1 MDAFLA
7 DVRYSLRL
15 LVKSPGFT
23 AIAIV
28 TLALGIGANTA
39 IFSAVDAVLIRP
51 LPYADPDRVVLVWED
66 NTAAG
71 FPRNTPAPG
80 NFTDWK
86 RMQRSFSGIAAT
98 RGGSASVT
106 SDGPPEQILGRRVS
120 QNFFDVL
127 GVRPAIGRTFTEEED
142 RTSAAVVVISD
153 GLWKRRYGSD
163 PGILGRTI
171 LMSDNRYQVIGVMP
185 RGFVLRDREID
196 YWTPI
201 DLTPA
206 VLADHGSHFLNVV
219 ARLAPGVSLAA
230 ANDDM
235 QRVAKELERQF
246 PNSNTNVGAVVV
258 PVKDDALGNTR
269 VELLVL
275 MGAAAAVLLIACA
288 NLASLLLSRAVGR
301 RGELAVRAALGATRG
316 RLVRQLVVEAA
327 LVALAG
333 GAIGLA
339 LAPAGTAVM
348 ARLTPRGVAALPAS
362 VLDLRL
368 LGFTLAVSLVTA
380 VLFSIVP
387 ALHASRVSLQDALQ
401 QSARS
406 AVGGGGRVTRDALVV
421 MQVAAALVLLV
432 GAGLMLRT
440 LANLRAIDVGFRTDH
455 MMTIRTTLP
464 TARYR
469 DPQKRLAFYERVTA
483 DARRLPGV
491 EQAAYISVLPFTSQ
505 GNSIYFAIEGGAPP
519 KPGEPNDALYRVGTP
534 GYLST
539 IGARLIDGRL
549 IDERDVAGA
558 PLAVVINETMKR
570 RYWPETSPLGHKMR
584 FGSRDTPL
592 FTIVGVVNDIKE
604 RGYEL
609 TMKPAIYLSFAQTP
623 TTWALPEFLAVRV
636 KGVPTEIADAL
647 RRIVAAAD
655 PDQPIAAVRTMDE
668 ILELDVA
675 DRHQQMV
682 LLGAFAGL
690 ALLLASLGLYGVLSY
705 VVLQRSRELGLRM
718 ALGATAGSVVR
729 IVVTRGLLLTG
740 TGLAIGLGLAWALT
754 RTLQNLLYGVAAGD
768 PATFAAVVA
777 LLGVIALAACYVP
790 ARRAARLDPIA
801 VLRAD

>member
-1 MDAFLA
+1 MDPFA

-15 LVKSPGFT
+15 LRKSPGFT
-23 AIAIV
+23 AIAIA

-51 LPYADPDRVVLVWED
+51 LPYSDPDRLVLVWED
-66 NTAAG
+66 NSAAG

-80 NFTDWK
+80 NYVDWK
-86 RMQRSFSGIAAT
+86 RLQHSFFAMAAT

-142 RTSAAVVVISD
+142 RTSAPVILISD
-153 GLWKRRYGSD
+153 GLWRRRYGGD
-163 PGILGRTI
+163 RAILGRTI
-171 LMSDNRYQVIGVMP
+171 LMSDNRYEIIGVMP
-185 RGFVLRDREID
+185 PGFVFRSREID
-196 YWTPI
+196 YWAPI
-201 DLTPA
+201 DLAPA
-206 VLADHGSHFLNVV
+206 VLADHNSHFLNVV

-235 QRVAKELERQF
+235 HRVAKELERQY
-246 PNSNTNVGAVVV
+246 PSSNTNIGAVAV
-258 PVKDDALGNTR
+258 PVKEDALGNTR
-269 VELLVL
+269 LELLVL

-301 RGELAVRAALGATRG
+301 RGELAVRTALGATRS
-316 RLVRQLVVEAA
+316 RLVRQLVIEAA
-327 LVALAG
+327 IVALAG
-333 GAIGLA
+333 GVLGLV

-348 ARLTPRGVAALPAS
+348 AQLTPRGFPELPAS

-368 LGFTLAVSLVTA
+368 LGFTLTLSLATA
-380 VLFSIVP
+380 VIFSIVP
-387 ALHASRVSLQDALQ
+387 ALQASRASLQDALQ

-406 AVGGGGRVTRDALVV
+406 AVGGRGRITRDALVV
-421 MQVAAALVLLV
+421 LQVAAALVLLV

-464 TARYR
+464 TTRYR
-469 DPQKRLAFYERVTA
+469 DPQKRLAFYDRVTA
-483 DARRLPGV
+483 GVSRLPGV
-491 EQAAYISVLPFTSQ
+491 DHAAYISTLPFTSQ
-505 GNSIYFAIEGGAPP
+505 GNSIYFAIEGAVPP
-519 KPGEPNDALYRVGTP
+519 KPGEPTDALYRVGTA

-558 PLAVVINETMKR
+558 PPAVVINETMKR
-570 RYWPETSPLGHKMR
+570 RYWPVESPLGHQMH
-584 FGSRDTPL
+584 FGSRNAPL
-592 FTIVGVVNDIKE
+592 FTIVGVVRDIKE
-604 RGYEL
+604 LGYEFAL
-609 TMKPAIYLSFAQTP
+609 KPAIYLSFAQTLN
-623 TTWALPEFLAVRV
+623 TWALPEYLAVRM
-636 KGVPTEIADAL
+636 KGNPADIADAL
-647 RRIVAAAD
+647 RRVVADAD
-655 PDQPIAAVRTMDE
+655 PDQPVAAVRTMDE
-668 ILELDVA
+668 ILELDIA

-690 ALLLASLGLYGVLSY
+690 ALLLSSLGLYGVLSY

-718 ALGATAGSVVR
+718 ALGATAGSVMR
-729 IVVTRGLLLTG
+729 MVVARGLTLMAA
-740 TGLAIGLGLAWALT
+740 GLAIGLALAWVLT

-768 PATFAAVVA
+768 PPTFAAVVA
-777 LLGVIALAACYVP
+777 LLVLIALAACYLP
-790 ARRAARLDPIA
+790 ARRASRVDPMA
-801 VLRAD
+801 VLRTD

>member
-1 MDAFLA
+1 MDTLLA
-7 DVRYSLRL
+7 ELRYSLRL
-15 LVKSPGFT
+15 LRKSPGFT
-23 AIAIV
+23 AVAV
-28 TLALGIGANTA
+28 ATLALGIGANTA

-51 LPYADPDRVVLVWED
+51 LPYTDPDRVVLVWED

-80 NFTDWK
+80 NYSDWK

-120 QNFFDVL
+120 QKFFEVL

-153 GLWKRRYGSD
+153 GLWKRRYGGD
-163 PGILGRTI
+163 RAILGRTI
-171 LMSDNRYQVIGVMP
+171 LMSDNRYEVIGVMP
-185 RGFVLRDREID
+185 PGFVFRDRQID

-206 VLADHGSHFLNVV
+206 VLADHSSHFLNVV
-219 ARLAPGVSLAA
+219 ARLAPGVSLSA
-230 ANDDM
+230 ANADM

-246 PNSNTNVGAVVV
+246 PNSNTNIGVVVV
-258 PVKDDALGNTR
+258 PIKEDALGNTR

-301 RGELAVRAALGATRG
+301 RGELAVRAALGASRG
-316 RLVRQLVVEAA
+316 RLIRQLVIEAA

-333 GAIGLA
+333 GGIGLA

-348 ARLTPRGVAALPAS
+348 AQLTPRGFAALPAS

-368 LGFTLAVSLVTA
+368 LAFTLAVSVATA
-380 VLFSIVP
+380 VAFSIVP
-387 ALHASRVSLQDALQ
+387 ALQASRVSLQDALQ

-406 AVGGGGRVTRDALVV
+406 AVGGRGRLTRDALVV
-421 MQVAAALVLLV
+421 AQVAAALVLLV

-440 LANLRAIDVGFRTDH
+440 LANLRAIDVGFRTDRL
-455 MMTIRTTLP
+455 MTLRTTLP
-464 TARYR
+464 STRYR
-469 DPQKRLAFYERVTA
+469 DPQKRLAFYERVTG

-491 EQAAYISVLPFTSQ
+491 EQAAYISTLPFTAQ
-505 GNSIYFAIEGGAPP
+505 GNSIYFAIEGGVPP
-519 KPGEPNDALYRVGTP
+519 KPGEPTDALYRVGTA
-534 GYLST
+534 GYLTT
-539 IGARLIDGRL
+539 IGARVVEGRL
-549 IDERDVAGA
+549 IDDRDIAGA

-570 RYWPETSPLGHKMR
+570 RYWPDASPLGHQMR

-592 FTIVGVVNDIKE
+592 FTIVGVVKDIRE

-609 TMKPAIYLSFAQTP
+609 AMKPAIYLSFAQTP
-623 TTWALPEFLAVRV
+623 TTWALPEYLAVRV
-636 KGVPTEIADAL
+636 HGNPLDIVDAL
-647 RRIVAAAD
+647 RRSVAAAD

-668 ILELDVA
+668 ILDLDVA

-682 LLGAFAGL
+682 LLGSFAAL
-690 ALLLASLGLYGVLSY
+690 ALLLASIGLYGVLSY
-705 VVLQRSRELGLRM
+705 AVAQRSRELGLRM
-718 ALGATAGSVVR
+718 ALGATTTSVMR
-729 IVVTRGLLLTG
+729 MVVARGLTLTAV
-740 TGLAIGLGLAWALT
+740 GLAAGLGLAWALT
-754 RTLQNLLYGVAAGD
+754 RTLANLLYGVTAGD
-768 PATFAAVVA
+768 PATFAAVA
-777 LLGVIALAACYVP
+777 GLLSVIALAACYLP

>member
-1 MDAFLA
+1 MDTLLA
-7 DVRYSLRL
+7 DLRYSLRL
-15 LVKSPGFT
+15 LRKSPAF
-23 AIAIV
+23 AAV
-28 TLALGIGANTA
+28 AVATLALGIGADTA

-51 LPYADPDRVVLVWED
+51 LPYTDPDRVVLVWED
-66 NTAAG
+66 NSAAG

-86 RMQRSFSGIAAT
+86 RMQRSFSGMAAT

-120 QNFFDVL
+120 QNFFEVL

-153 GLWKRRYGSD
+153 GLWKRRYGGD
-163 PGILGRTI
+163 RAILGRTI
-171 LMSDNRYQVIGVMP
+171 LMSDNRYEVIGVMP
-185 RGFVLRDREID
+185 PGFVFRDREID
-196 YWTPI
+196 YWAPI
-201 DLTPA
+201 DMAPA
-206 VLADHGSHFLNVV
+206 VLADHSSHFLNVV

-230 ANDDM
+230 ASDDM
-235 QRVAKELERQF
+235 RRVAKELERQF
-246 PNSNTNVGAVVV
+246 PSSNTGLGAVVV

-288 NLASLLLSRAVGR
+288 NLASLMLSRAVRR
-301 RGELAVRAALGATRG
+301 RGELAVRAALGASRG
-316 RLVRQLVVEAA
+316 RLLRQLVIEAA

-333 GAIGLA
+333 GGIGLA

-348 ARLTPRGVAALPAS
+348 AQLTPRGFAALPGS

-368 LGFTLAVSLVTA
+368 LGFTLALSLATA
-380 VLFSIVP
+380 VVFSIVP
-387 ALHASRVSLQDALQ
+387 ALQASRVSLQDALQ

-406 AVGGGGRVTRDALVV
+406 AVGGRGRLTRDALVV
-421 MQVAAALVLLV
+421 LQVAAALVLLV

-440 LANLRAIDVGFRTDH
+440 LANLRAIDVGFRTERL
-455 MMTIRTTLP
+455 MTLRTTLP
-464 TARYR
+464 PTRYR

-491 EQAAYISVLPFTSQ
+491 EQAAYISNLPFTAQ
-505 GNSIYFAIEGGAPP
+505 GNSTYFAIEGGVPP
-519 KPGEPNDALYRVGTP
+519 KPGEPTDALYRVGTA

-539 IGARLIDGRL
+539 IGARVLEGRL
-549 IDERDVAGA
+549 IDDRDVAGA

-570 RYWPETSPLGHKMR
+570 RYWPDASPLGHQMR
-584 FGSRDTPL
+584 FGARTTPL
-592 FTIVGVVNDIKE
+592 FTIVGVVKDLRE

-609 TMKPAIYLSFAQTP
+609 AMKPAIYLSFAQTP
-623 TTWALPEFLAVRV
+623 TTWAVPEFLAVRV
-636 KGVPTEIADAL
+636 RGNPLDIVDAL
-647 RRIVAAAD
+647 RRGVAAAD
-655 PDQPIAAVRTMDE
+655 PDQPIAAVRTMDQ
-668 ILELDVA
+668 IIDLDVA

-682 LLGAFAGL
+682 LLGSFAAL
-690 ALLLASLGLYGVLSY
+690 ALLLASIGLYGVLSY

-718 ALGATAGSVVR
+718 ALGATSASVMR
-729 IVVTRGLLLTG
+729 MVVARGLTLTA
-740 TGLAIGLGLAWALT
+740 TGLAIGLALAWGLT

-768 PATFAAVVA
+768 PATFAAVA
-777 LLGVIALAACYVP
+777 GLLSVIALAACYLP
-790 ARRAARLDPIA
+790 ARRAARLDPIV
-801 VLRAD
+801 VLRTE